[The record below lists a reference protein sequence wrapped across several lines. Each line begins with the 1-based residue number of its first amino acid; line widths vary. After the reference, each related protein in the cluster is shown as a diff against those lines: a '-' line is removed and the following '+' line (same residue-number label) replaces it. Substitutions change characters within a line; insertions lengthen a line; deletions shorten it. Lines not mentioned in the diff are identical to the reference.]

1 MFTEEQIQRYSRH
14 ILLPEVGVAGQQK
27 ILNAKVFV
35 LGAGGL
41 GSPALFYLAAAGV
54 KEIGIADADE
64 VDISNL
70 QRQILHFT
78 EDVGVSKVDS
88 AKDKLTRLNS
98 DTTVTTYNERITA
111 DNALDILGKYDIIL
125 DGSDNFPTR
134 YMMNDACFFL
144 KKPLVSGSI
153 LRFDGQLTVFDT
165 ANGSACYRCLYPEL
179 PPAGMVPS
187 CQEAGV
193 LGVVAGT
200 IGVLQA
206 QEALKLILGFGEPL
220 INKLMIFDALSTS
233 FKNLKVKKDPEC
245 PLCSENPSITEL
257 IQEEQE
263 EVCELR

>member
-1 MFTEEQIQRYSRH
+1 MFTEDQILRYSRH
-14 ILLPEVGVAGQQK
+14 ILLPEVGVQGQKK
-27 ILNAKVFV
+27 ILDSKVFV

-54 KEIGIADADE
+54 GELGIADADRAD
-64 VDISNL
+64 VSNL

-78 EDVGVSKVDS
+78 DDVDS
-88 AKDKLTRLNS
+88 LKTESAKEKLNKLNPEVKVNAFS
-98 DTTVTTYNERITA
+98 ERITK
-111 DNALDILGKYDIIL
+111 DNALDILKDYDVIL

-134 YMMNDACFFL
+134 YLLNDACFFL

-165 ANGSACYRCLYPEL
+165 ANDTACYRCLYPE
-179 PPAGMVPS
+179 PPPKGMVPS

-206 QEALKLILGFGEPL
+206 QEALKLIIGCGTPL
-220 INKLMIFDALSTS
+220 TNQLMIFDALETS
-233 FKNLKVKKDPEC
+233 FKKLKVKKDAAC
-245 PLCSENPSITEL
+245 PLCSDNPTVTKL
-257 IQEEQE
+257 VQYEEE
-263 EVCELR
+263 ACELR

>member
-1 MFTEEQIQRYSRH
+1 MYTEDQIKRYSRH
-14 ILLPEVGVAGQQK
+14 ILLPEVGVSGQKK
-27 ILNAKVFV
+27 ILDAKVFV

-54 KEIGIADADE
+54 KEIGVADADV

-78 EDVGVSKVDS
+78 KDLDRPKVES
-88 AKDKLTRLNS
+88 AKEKLSNLNP
-98 DTTVTTYNERITA
+98 DTNIVPYKERITA
-111 DNALDILGKYDIIL
+111 DNAMEILGKYDIVL

-134 YMMNDACFFL
+134 YLLNDACFFL
-144 KKPLVSGSI
+144 KKVLVSGSI

-200 IGVLQA
+200 IGVMQA
-206 QEALKLILGFGEPL
+206 QEALKVILGIGEPL
-220 INKLMIFDALSTS
+220 INQLMLFDALNAS
-233 FKNLKVKKDPEC
+233 FRKLKIKKDPAC
-245 PLCSENPSITEL
+245 PLCSAKPTITKL
-257 IQEEQE
+257 VQEVQE